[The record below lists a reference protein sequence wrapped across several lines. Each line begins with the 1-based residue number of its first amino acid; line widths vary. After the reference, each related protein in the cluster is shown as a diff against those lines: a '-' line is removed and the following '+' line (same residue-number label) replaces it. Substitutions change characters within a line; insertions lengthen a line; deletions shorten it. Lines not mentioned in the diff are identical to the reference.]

1 MKIYTRGGDDGSTGL
16 YGGARV
22 SKADLRV
29 DAYGAVDELNAY
41 LGWIRVVE
49 TSDNIDVILDRA
61 QDACFRLGAWLAS
74 PPGRDPGVA
83 AVTEEDVEVL
93 EASIDAME
101 AQLEPLKTFVLP
113 GGCEAAAR
121 FHIARTV
128 CRRAERRIVA
138 LAETEAVEAVFIR
151 WVNRVS
157 DLLFVQA
164 RWENARAG
172 VPDVPWPPAGGADD
186 GA

>member
-29 DAYGAVDELNAY
+29 DAYGAVDELNAM
-41 LGWIRVVE
+41 LGWVRATE
-49 TSDNIDVILDRA
+49 TSDNVDAILARA
-61 QDACFRLGAWLAS
+61 QDTCFRLGAWLAS
-74 PPGRDPGVA
+74 QPGRDPGVP
-83 AVTEEDVEVL
+83 AVSEEDVEIL

-101 AQLEPLKTFVLP
+101 AQLEGLKTFILP
-113 GGCEAAAR
+113 GGCEAASR
-121 FHIARTV
+121 LHIARTV

-138 LAETEAVEAVFIR
+138 LAEQTEVEGVFIR

-164 RWENARAG
+164 RWENRRAG
-172 VPDVPWPPAGGADD
+172 VRDEPWPPRGEDEDA
-186 GA
+186 